1 MNKTWSVFKYELVN
15 TVTRRSFILTLILV
29 PLVPAVIFGVLG
41 LLNES
46 QTQSL
51 EQALVQETANPL
63 PIGVVDQSGL
73 IRDFP
78 DWIANGKLTPVSGE
92 AVARQ
97 KVQDGQLEGF
107 YLIPSDYLESGQ
119 ITLFKAEVNPLTGFT
134 QTDTI
139 DKLLDYNLLGAD
151 QSLYLRYTNPIEFV
165 MQEINPEP
173 ADTRDTGNA
182 FAFTLPYG
190 VTLFFYFIIFSSS
203 SMMLNAVGKE
213 KDNRVMELLLS
224 SVKPIQLFTG
234 KILALGLANL
244 LQMVIWFGT
253 AILVLRL
260 GGTTLNIPENLQI
273 PGSVFF
279 LAIPFFLLGYGLYGT
294 LMAGIGAMAPNLREG
309 NQSTFVLTLPL
320 IFTLLSLTYLIEQPH
335 GSLSTFLSL
344 FPFTSPV
351 AMITRL
357 TIGNVPVWQIW
368 LALALLALTV
378 WFLVRGISN
387 LFRAQI
393 LLAKNKFSVG
403 LFVKTL
409 FQH

>member
-1 MNKTWSVFKYELVN
+1 
-15 TVTRRSFILTLILV
+15 
-29 PLVPAVIFGVLG
+29 
-41 LLNES
+41 
-46 QTQSL
+46 
-51 EQALVQETANPL
+51 
-63 PIGVVDQSGL
+63 
-73 IRDFP
+73 
-78 DWIANGKLTPVSGE
+78 
-92 AVARQ
+92 
-97 KVQDGQLEGF
+97 
-107 YLIPSDYLESGQ
+107 
-119 ITLFKAEVNPLTGFT
+119 
-134 QTDTI
+134 
-139 DKLLDYNLLGAD
+139 
-151 QSLYLRYTNPIEFV
+151 
-165 MQEINPEP
+165 
-173 ADTRDTGNA
+173 
-182 FAFTLPYG
+182 
-190 VTLFFYFIIFSSS
+190 
-203 SMMLNAVGKE
+203 
-213 KDNRVMELLLS
+213 LLS